1 MFFGRSEDLL
11 ARHESGVIVS
21 GKLGARVD
29 FPHLHIMHGFKA
41 AILHLRFYRR
51 QQHFLHLDSPTFGL
65 SGTRLSFLSGL
76 LS

>member
-1 MFFGRSEDLL
+1 MCVGRSEDLL

-21 GKLGARVD
+21 GKLGTRVD
-29 FPHLHIMHGFKA
+29 FSHLHIMHGFKA
-41 AILHLRFYRR
+41 AILHRRFYRR